1 MTATTREKRADG
13 LVGGLILI
21 ALGAVFLLGQQG
33 LFGAAG
39 IRDWWPLIVVALG
52 VGKLVTGGDG
62 RRRRGGF
69 WLVFIGLWL
78 LANTNHFFGLDW
90 HNSWPIVLIG
100 AGLMMTINA
109 LLGEPRV
116 REVSGDE

>member
-33 LFGAAG
+33 LFGVSG

-52 VGKLVTGGDG
+52 VGKLVSSGGG
-62 RRRRGGF
+62 QRRRGGV

-78 LANTNHFFGLDW
+78 LANTNHYFGLDW

-100 AGLMMTINA
+100 SGVMITVNA
-109 LLGEPRV
+109 LLGESRAK
-116 REVSGDE
+116 EVSDGE

>member
-33 LFGAAG
+33 LFGVAG
-39 IRDWWPLIVVALG
+39 IRDWWPLIVVAMG
-52 VGKLVTGGDG
+52 VGKMVSSGSG
-62 RRRRGGF
+62 RRRRGGI

-78 LANTNHFFGLDW
+78 LANTNHYYGLDW

-100 AGLMMTINA
+100 SGVMITVNA
-109 LLGEPRV
+109 LLGESRS
-116 REVSGDE
+116 REVSDGE

>member
-33 LFGAAG
+33 LFGVSG

-52 VGKLVTGGDG
+52 VGKLVSSGGG
-62 RRRRGGF
+62 RRRRGGV

-78 LANTNHFFGLDW
+78 LANTNHYFGLDW

-100 AGLMMTINA
+100 SGVMITFNA
-109 LLGEPRV
+109 LSGDSRA
-116 REVSGDE
+116 REVSDGE